1 MEVEEKLIDE
11 VNQLL
16 GITEVARMLNKAHGT
31 VRVDATRRPE
41 TLPKRTHLPGSRR
54 VLFRRGDV
62 LDFIKQY
69 GGEIDGKS

>member
-1 MEVEEKLIDE
+1 MEVDEKVIDE
-11 VNQLL
+11 HQLL

-62 LDFIKQY
+62 LEFIKKY
-69 GGEIDGKS
+69 GGVGDGN